1 HLYAELG
8 DRASLRQV
16 LDEIA
21 AIDLTRNYVDGEW
34 LLTVGLLPDALR
46 VINDTDLTAG
56 LYDALAPREALYT
69 QAPIEITFGSVA
81 RGLGVLAT
89 VLERFDEAEGHFVV
103 ALEVEQRMRALPW
116 IAHAQHDFG
125 AMLIARNR
133 PGDPERGRSLAN
145 DAVAGYRALGMDTW
159 AE

>member
-1 HLYAELG
+1 NHEAGERAESWNARVSERLQLFVLRRAQGRLAELEDTLRRSIHEFPNLPRFRCALAHLYAELG
-8 DRASLRQV
+8 DRASLRQL

-21 AIDLTRNYVDGEW
+21 AIGLTRNYVDGEW
-34 LLTVGLLPDALR
+34 LLPVGLLPDALR

-103 ALEVEQRMRALPW
+103 A
-116 IAHAQHDFG
+116 
-125 AMLIARNR
+125 
-133 PGDPERGRSLAN
+133 
-145 DAVAGYRALGMDTW
+145 
-159 AE
+159 